1 MSVYGMVYPCAA
13 LVPRPGSLMG
23 RGNLAYLRTVVD
35 CVLLETC
42 LDDVLGCLHEGVL
55 RVYERLV
62 LAPRVIGKDT
72 YRGRI

>member
-1 MSVYGMVYPCAA
+1 
-13 LVPRPGSLMG
+13 MG
-23 RGNLAYLRTVVD
+23 CGNLAYLRTVVD

-42 LDDVLGCLHEGVL
+42 LDDVLGRLHEGVL
-55 RVYERLV
+55 RLYERLV